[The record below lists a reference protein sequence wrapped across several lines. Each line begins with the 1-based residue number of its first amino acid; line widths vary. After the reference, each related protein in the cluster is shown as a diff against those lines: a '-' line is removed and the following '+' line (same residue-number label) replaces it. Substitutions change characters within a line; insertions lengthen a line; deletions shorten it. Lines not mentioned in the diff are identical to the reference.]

1 MQEHDRSGSSL
12 QFMSVV
18 ESEVRDVVEGASFTS
33 QRVLMVPL
41 DKVKRLRGRS
51 TMAIPPWT
59 NLMEWYIESEKL
71 QVFKSR
77 FQDRQTF

>member
-41 DKVKRLRGRS
+41 DKV
-51 TMAIPPWT
+51 AI
-59 NLMEWYIESEKL
+59 IL
-71 QVFKSR
+71 QFAGSPFKSSSTENISVI
-77 FQDRQTF
+77 FTN